1 MPEEKPSQSMNF
13 SGGQISG
20 AQIGQAGRDLTQTQQ
35 NHQGGSEKQLTSAD
49 AVKLLSQLEELLKGS
64 ALPEAQKE
72 KAIKHLETAK
82 EEAKEEEPDKEYA
95 AKSLQKVAKILKGA
109 DETVNAGQGLWKKA
123 VPIVTNLLP
132 WLGIAAHFFG
142 L

>member
-13 SGGQISG
+13 SGGQFSG
-20 AQIGQAGRDLTQTQQ
+20 VQIGQAGRDLTQTQQ
-35 NHQGGSEKQLTSAD
+35 NRQSEAEKELTPTD
-49 AVKLLSQLEELLKGS
+49 VVKLLAQLEELLKES
-64 ALPEAQKE
+64 SLPETQKE

-95 AKSLQKVAKILKGA
+95 AKSLQKATKLLKDAG
-109 DETVNAGQGLWKKA
+109 ETVDAGQGLWKKA
-123 VPIVTNLLP
+123 EPIVTNLLP
-132 WLGIAAHFFG
+132 WLGVAAHFFG